1 MIKLYSVFICL
12 FIRKCSKLRKL
23 SQVVNYH
30 TFFKTFIIVKM
41 NKIVFRLRVCTLKIK
56 IIRLLDQVQIDQDQ
70 FIWRIKIVVNYFCYS
85 MTFCDNLLKCARI
98 FWSTISA
105 FPHSVS
111 FWTSKI
117 IFLCTIFVL
126 IESETERILYKF
138 LLSHFLYQSF
148 ELCIVLYQ
156 FKMYYFEVL
165 KSIFFVFLLNH
176 YFCAAFLLKVP
187 IYLFDSMNQILIY
200 IFHETCCQVDF
211 LSIYCYQ
218 INVYVCVFFLI
229 LFFGNI
235 FEKLPI
241 YESRKVGITFLLLN
255 IRHYQAFHF
264 LGLSLF
270 FKTPNPFLEGFKNS
284 KKKKCKKKRS
294 IESPFKSNIE
304 IQRWQSV

>member
-12 FIRKCSKLRKL
+12 FIIKCSKLRKL

-56 IIRLLDQVQIDQDQ
+56 IIRLLDQVQIDQNQ

-85 MTFCDNLLKCARI
+85 MTFCDNLLKWARI

-117 IFLCTIFVL
+117 IFLCTIFVF

-156 FKMYYFEVL
+156 FKMYYFKVL
-165 KSIFFVFLLNH
+165 KSIFFFFFVKLLFSRCISIEGSN
-176 YFCAAFLLKVP
+176 LLIWFYESNINLYISWNLLP
-187 IYLFDSMNQILIY
+187 SWFSFYLL
-200 IFHETCCQVDF
+200 
-211 LSIYCYQ
+211 LSNKRIC
-218 INVYVCVFFLI
+218 VCVFFN
-229 LFFGNI
+229 FVFWKY
-235 FEKLPI
+235 FWK
-241 YESRKVGITFLLLN
+241 ITNLW
-255 IRHYQAFHF
+255 
-264 LGLSLF
+264 
-270 FKTPNPFLEGFKNS
+270 K
-284 KKKKCKKKRS
+284 
-294 IESPFKSNIE
+294 
-304 IQRWQSV
+304 